1 MRPPLSF
8 GTLGQLMNR
17 FTALQSLF
25 STEELATLSH
35 VRGRLLADPEFFENG
50 TSLGPTSVES
60 LQNSEVSEDG

>member
-1 MRPPLSF
+1 
-8 GTLGQLMNR
+8 MNR

-35 VRGRLLADPEFFENG
+35 VRGRLLEDPAFFENG

-60 LQNSEVSEDG
+60 LNPSEVTEDGS

>member
-1 MRPPLSF
+1 
-8 GTLGQLMNR
+8 MNR

-35 VRGRLLADPEFFENG
+35 VRGRLLEDPAFFENG

-60 LQNSEVSEDG
+60 LNPSEVKEDG

>member
-1 MRPPLSF
+1 
-8 GTLGQLMNR
+8 MNR

-50 TSLGPTSVES
+50 TPLGPTSVES
-60 LQNSEVSEDG
+60 LQNSEVNEDG